1 MKNKKQIEKKWKQNF
16 LKSELVKN
24 NNFDFNLAKTLFR
37 GIGNFPES
45 LSDLHCGFRE
55 FANCMNESPDYILKL
70 EKFLAV
76 LGIRLTEGKLLF
88 MLNEKSIFLEDVVK
102 KTMFLYRTLFYAKD
116 RFNIYDPFSNNYG
129 DINFFLKIELGED
142 EKGQLQI
149 YDKPNEIHNQH
160 IELPTNYEKDE
171 FVIKLFERIET
182 TNESLF
188 ITGKAGTGKST
199 FIHYLTRNTK
209 KKKLLLS
216 FTGIAAVNIGG
227 QTIHSFFGFPLKPM
241 LPEDKEIPLFKEHWG
256 WYSIIREV
264 DLIIIDEVSML
275 RSDILQ
281 AIDHSLRINGGDI
294 TKPFGGKQIIFV
306 GDPYQLPPIVESDSL
321 HAELFSTTYKSEYF
335 FDSPAFNDLNPE
347 KIEFSK
353 IHRQKDEDFINLLN
367 KVRDYS
373 ISQDEIHD
381 FNTRCL
387 DKSTNYSNNESEIR
401 LATNRYIARQENQRR
416 LELLHDKPFVFKS
429 DVGGDFP
436 EDRYPAP
443 KQLILKRDAQIMF
456 VRNDIQEKE
465 RRWVNGTICKIHF
478 LAEDLI
484 EVEIKKDGGKTFV
497 HKIEKEEWENLK
509 YRWDKKEGKIVSE
522 IVGTFRQFPIK
533 LAWAITIHKSQGLTF
548 NKVKVDLGTGAFA
561 PGQLYTSLS
570 RCRSFEG
577 LSLVR
582 PILKNDIIQD
592 KRISEFTA

>member
-1 MKNKKQIEKKWKQNF
+1 MNKTKKSIEKQWVNGF
-16 LKSELVKN
+16 ANSLLVSN
-24 NNFDFNLAKTLFR
+24 NKLDIELAKSMFR
-37 GIGNFPES
+37 GVGDFPDS
-45 LSDLHCGFRE
+45 LTHLSCGFRN
-55 FANCMNESPDYILKL
+55 FANNIEHNKAYIEKLLQFLDALGINLNESNLQTAINNLKVEL
-70 EKFLAV
+70 K
-76 LGIRLTEGKLLF
+76 
-88 MLNEKSIFLEDVVK
+88 DVVK
-102 KTMFLYRTLFYAKD
+102 RTFFIYKTLFYAKD
-116 RFNIYDPFSNNYG
+116 NFNTNDPFSNNYG
-129 DINFFLKIELGED
+129 DINFFLEIELGED
-142 EKGQLQI
+142 LQAKI
-149 YDKPNEIHNQH
+149 DFTNDGESIRS
-160 IELPTNYEKDE
+160 IELPTGYDKEE
-171 FVIKLFERIET
+171 SVIKLFERIET

-256 WYSIIREV
+256 GYSIIREV

-281 AIDHSLRINGGDI
+281 AIDHSLRINGGDK

-353 IHRQKDEDFINLLN
+353 IHRQKDVDFINLLN

-387 DKSTNYSNNESEIR
+387 DKSTNYSNNKSEIR
-401 LATNRYIARQENQRR
+401 LSTNRYIARQENQRR

-436 EDRYPAP
+436 EDRCPAP

-456 VRNDIQEKE
+456 VRNDNQEKK
-465 RRWVNGTICKIHF
+465 RWVNGTICKIHF

-484 EVEIKKDGGKTFV
+484 EVEIKNDVGKTKV
-497 HKIEKEEWENLK
+497 HKIEKEEWENRK
-509 YRWDKKEGKIVSE
+509 YRWDKKEGKIVSQ

-548 NKVKVDLGTGAFA
+548 NKVKVDLGNGTFA